1 MTEDGARDLTENGDC
16 PAKMGTVPRP
26 GRSGG
31 LSPFSTDELS
41 AFLFRAVEFTGSR
54 LRILDQTLLP
64 HRTKYLYPKSAAEVA
79 DIIKRLAVRGAPA
92 IGVAAA
98 YGLAVE
104 AKRLPDANL
113 KRGLAAAA
121 KTLMNS
127 RPTAVNLK
135 WAVVRVMQSAS
146 GAGQDRENGDCTGL
160 RPRPIRLAGHSER
173 AKRVE
178 ESLRLAQ
185 GRPCGRGLSP
195 LSQSKSVLRPPSPV
209 CLRRAVLAEAQRIEA
224 EEVARS
230 LAMAEH
236 GAKLLRK
243 NAVVLTICN
252 TGALAAPGMGTALGV
267 VFRAHLDGKKPHVYA
282 CETRPLLQGAR
293 LTTLELLRARIPV
306 TLIADSAA
314 ASVLDKCDVVLVGA
328 DRIAA
333 NGDTAN
339 KVGTKMLAT
348 LARAARKPF
357 YVVAPTSTFDLAT
370 PSGEQIV
377 VEERDGEEVR
387 AFAGCR
393 AAPKGVPVF
402 NPAFDVVPARLITG
416 FITDRGILKP
426 PFRSAIRHLLV
437 R

>member
-1 MTEDGARDLTENGDC
+1 MAENGDC
-16 PAKMGTVPRP
+16 TGLRPRP
-26 GRSGG
+26 RSRG
-31 LSPFSTDELS
+31 LSPLS
-41 AFLFRAVEFTGSR
+41 ARHLPGFLFRAVEFTGSR

-64 HRTKYLYPKSAAEVA
+64 HRTVHLYPESATEVA
-79 DIIKRLAVRGAPA
+79 AIIKRLAVRGAPA

-121 KTLMNS
+121 KTLINS

-135 WAVVRVMQSAS
+135 WAVLRVMQSAS

-160 RPRPIRLAGHSER
+160 RPRPR
-173 AKRVE
+173 
-178 ESLRLAQ
+178 
-185 GRPCGRGLSP
+185 GRGLSP

-230 LAMAEH
+230 LAMAAH
-236 GAKLLRK
+236 GAKLLK
-243 NAVVLTICN
+243 KQANVLTICN
-252 TGALAAPGMGTALGV
+252 TGALAGPGMGTALGV
-267 VFRAHLDGKKPHVYA
+267 VFQAHLDGKKLSVYA

-306 TLIADSAA
+306 TLIADSSA
-314 ASVLDKCDVVLVGA
+314 ASVVDKCDVVLVGA

-339 KVGTKMLAT
+339 KVGTRMLAT
-348 LARAARKPF
+348 LARAAHKPF
-357 YVVAPTSTFDLAT
+357 YVVAPTSTFDVAT

-402 NPAFDVVPARLITG
+402 NPAFDVTPARLITG

-426 PFRSAIRHLLV
+426 PYRRAIRRLSFV
-437 R
+437 